1 MRLYH
6 YNQEGYYYKS
16 SVTSNDQQPMTL
28 LVEPI
33 IPAGKY
39 AKLNEAKDGW
49 IYEDKSIRDEV
60 KLAEANEAKRDQAE
74 TAVRSAIV
82 KNGFSQEIQMLIFTA
97 GADLTG
103 KPKLQEATTAFE
115 SSWANYHAYKA
126 DMSKDLVLPTTKCPY
141 GYLDLQTEAKA

>member
-1 MRLYH
+1 MKVSRFDKD
-6 YNQEGYYYKS
+6 GYF
-16 SVTSNDQQPMTL
+16 VNTVTTSNAQPSDTL
-28 LVEPI
+28 LVEPV

-39 AKLNEAKDGW
+39 AKINETKDAW
-49 IYEDKSIRDEV
+49 IYEDKGIRDAV
-60 KLAEANEAKRDQAE
+60 KLAEINEAKRDQAE